1 MKRLGPFQI
10 LTVCAAFTCAAVV
23 AQPVTVVEYRNKTL
37 DAHFITGRT
46 NEQQALDVVAD
57 FVRTGMSFQASA
69 ATTASAGLAKICR
82 FYVSVAKPIVNS
94 HFYGRQGI
102 DCEAI
107 LALAPAGFNYEGYD
121 FAVQVPVAGSTPGS
135 LICPAGTL
143 PVYRSFRALSD
154 GKTSNHRYTVSTST
168 YASAAAAGYVGEGVQ
183 FCVPAVTDIADSWTG
198 TAMGTFSSSVITET
212 STAQVTWILD
222 SVVNQVAVY
231 RPTGNVSATIS
242 FVGCS
247 NARLN
252 PSTHAL
258 NAATDGTLTIDYN
271 ADPPTYHGAGL
282 SSWPAALTCDEGT
295 IPAPYEGEPDFF
307 GGSRGTAGIEAA
319 GTVTTNT
326 SGSTIEGS
334 DSRAISTL
342 GQQTFT
348 WKFTRNK

>member
-10 LTVCAAFTCAAVV
+10 LTVCAAFVSAAAV

-37 DAHFITGRT
+37 DAHFITGRA

-69 ATTASAGLAKICR
+69 ASTASAALAKICR
-82 FYVSVAKPIVNS
+82 FYVSVASPFVNS

-107 LALAPAGFNYEGYD
+107 LALAPAGFSYEGYD
-121 FAVQVPVAGSTPGS
+121 FAVQAPVAGPTPGA

-183 FCVPAVTDIADSWTG
+183 FCVVAVTDIADSWTG
-198 TAMGTFSSSVITET
+198 TATGTFLSSAITET

-222 SVVNQVAVY
+222 SVVNRVAVY
-231 RPTGNVSATIS
+231 RPTGTVTATLS

-252 PSTHAL
+252 PSTHTL
-258 NAATDGTLTIDYN
+258 TSATDGTLTVDYN
-271 ADPPTYHGAGL
+271 ADPPTYHGDGL
-282 SSWPAALTCDEGT
+282 STWPTALICDEGT
-295 IPAPYEGEPDFF
+295 VPAPYEGETDFF
-307 GGSRGTAGIEAA
+307 GGSRGALGIEAA
-319 GTVTTNT
+319 GTVITNT
-326 SGSTIEGS
+326 SGTTIEGS
-334 DSRAISTL
+334 DSRPIGTL